1 MRTRGIGYL
10 LFLGFQGCAGA
21 LGGTDSFVLDVEPA
35 QAENLKYVIEAGT
48 VDVAENAN
56 ELDSVG
62 TYHVGKLDQGEIDDI
77 RESLARTLANV
88 SWEDAAAGR
97 PALDVHVVFTRYH
110 VAHSNNDGA
119 VIACVDWAL
128 ADGRSDIAYSERFFT
143 SIQADDVKGINTLG
157 AVKNMLNA
165 AVVRRVTDR
174 SLAYSAGGPDP
185 ATIAV
190 PHTYSTMQEA
200 AAPLP
205 ERLTSLL
212 GLPSF
217 STKSMHWEEDAPA
230 APFDW
235 SRYLAGLD

>member
-1 MRTRGIGYL
+1 M
-10 LFLGFQGCAGA
+10 F
-21 LGGTDSFVLDVEPA
+21 DVEPA
-35 QAENLKYVIEAGT
+35 QAENLKY
-48 VDVAENAN
+48 
-56 ELDSVG
+56 
-62 TYHVGKLDQGEIDDI
+62 
-77 RESLARTLANV
+77 
-88 SWEDAAAGR
+88 
-97 PALDVHVVFTRYH
+97 VVFTRYH

-119 VIACVDWAL
+119 VIACVDWAP
-128 ADGRSDIAYSERFFT
+128 ACGRSDIAYSERFLT

-217 STKSMHWEEDAPA
+217 STKSMHREEDAPA
-230 APFDW
+230 TSGIDDTALQACSASPYFLKCS
-235 SRYLAGLD
+235 SRACPIQSSCSMRPWPLYSFRAMFTRAMSVTSKAAICANV